1 MNLQP
6 QDFDNKSDGLGEKVA
21 SYLADNP
28 DFLAQYPLA
37 LEALNISHESGDAVS
52 LVERQVKVL
61 RQQNQQYREQLE
73 HLIQIARDNDN
84 IAARLHSLTLSLIKT
99 NSTDEVLN
107 VLQDTLRELL
117 GADAVKIKL
126 FDSQKLAKADQEFS
140 LAMFQEFL
148 ENNRPSCGEL
158 VQEQVSYLFPQSMP
172 DIHSVA
178 LVPVKS
184 DRLVG
189 VLALGSRDVQRFAAN
204 KSVDFLHRLGETVS
218 AQLNVVSTRNS

>member
-1 MNLQP
+1 MSLQP
-6 QDFDNKSDGLGEKVA
+6 QDFDNNSDDLGEKVA
-21 SYLADNP
+21 SYLVDNP

-37 LEALNISHESGDAVS
+37 LEALNIPHESGDAVS

-73 HLIQIARDNDN
+73 HLVQVARENDN
-84 IAARLHSLTLSLIKT
+84 IAARLHYLTLSLIEA

-107 VLQDTLRELL
+107 VLQDTMRELL

-126 FDSQKLAKADQEFS
+126 FDSQELAKVDQEFS
-140 LAMFQEFL
+140 IAMFQEFL

-158 VQEQVSYLFPQSMP
+158 VQEQVNYLFAQQIS
-172 DIHSVA
+172 DIRSVA

-189 VLALGSRDVQRFAAN
+189 VLALGSHDAQRFAAN

-218 AQLNVVSTRNS
+218 AQLNVVNTRDG